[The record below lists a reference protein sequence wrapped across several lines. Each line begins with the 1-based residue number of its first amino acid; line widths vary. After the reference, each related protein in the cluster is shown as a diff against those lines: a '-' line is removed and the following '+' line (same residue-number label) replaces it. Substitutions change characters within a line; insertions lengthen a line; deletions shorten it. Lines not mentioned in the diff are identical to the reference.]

1 MSGSQSA
8 LGPPFTLNPEQ
19 EHVFECLTTF
29 CTDIST
35 NQSKQLIIT
44 GSAGTGKTSIII
56 YYIIS
61 SWLNT
66 KPAILDVNYILCAP
80 TNKAKDVMYNK
91 YMEYISPIL
100 RNKKNTDHDLL
111 ELYPTLKRKLY
122 KSVQFKTISQVLGIN
137 IQINNDGLQE
147 FSKGDQTK
155 IIQKY
160 MNNPEYENTVII
172 IDESSMVDANCA
184 AKLAFIPRPVIYLGD
199 RCQLPPVNEESS
211 TIFTYSPGPACDI
224 VNLTKVE
231 RAQGA
236 IVTVSNH
243 LRDRMLSNPM
253 LPNLI
258 ELISPAQTSTH
269 LTDGTICL
277 YPSKP
282 NLWLNT
288 YLARIISQ
296 PAVPDMGLTW
306 TNSRC
311 SILNNKM
318 RCLIYNWEMS
328 QLASSPLEE
337 TQPPPF
343 LMKNEKIIVKDAFYQ
358 YGDKLY
364 SSMVL
369 YLAHISPEIQYTPL
383 SFMEWINC
391 TYYSYLINSSASS
404 IMGSHNITYKPLN
417 LDMLNSFKP
426 VTHAAAKSKKLTPA
440 KGKTLAD
447 YGFVKG
453 KHAKTTTGS
462 ESTIT
467 DSPAEQLSKQ
477 LNTLRCTFI
486 PDYPYY
492 NITSTAEKGVITTD
506 KLAMRNTVKSTAAQQ
521 CNIDMFQLFMEA
533 KNYSTSEMFEFTN
546 TGLPTED
553 FKEYHMF
560 ATRKL
565 FGIPVEKV
573 CCPLCEFLMPKL
585 IPFIQEHDTDVYRL
599 IQLTHGL
606 ELSCHNCKSK
616 ASTQSKT
623 QSSAFNLSLLTP
635 AGQERYI
642 MIEQEV
648 RTILQNCSAKKIT
661 LTKAEYTRFNTL
673 LEQENTSLIGLSNT
687 TPFVNL
693 SYILGHYWSH
703 CFADIFAKWDYGY
716 FITIHKSQG
725 SDYDNVFLDYFDLVS
740 NPKQNERDRLIYTGL
755 TRAKSK
761 CHIYCK

>member
-1 MSGSQSA
+1 MSVSHSA
-8 LGPPFTLNPEQ
+8 LNPPFTLNPEQ
-19 EHVFECLTTF
+19 EHVFARLTTF
-29 CTDIST
+29 CNDISD
-35 NQSKQLIIT
+35 NQTKQLIIT

-66 KPAILDVNYILCAP
+66 KPALMDINYILCAP

-91 YMEYISPIL
+91 YMDYITPIL
-100 RNKKNTDHDLL
+100 RNKYDIDLIA
-111 ELYPTLKRKLY
+111 LYPTLKRKLY
-122 KSVQFKTISQVLGIN
+122 NSVKFKTISQVLGIN

-147 FSKGDQTK
+147 FSKGNQAK

-160 MNNPEYENTVII
+160 MNNPEYENTIII

-211 TIFTYSPGPACDI
+211 TIFTYSTGPACEI

-236 IVTVSNH
+236 IVAVSNH
-243 LRDRMLSNPM
+243 LRDKMLINPM

-258 ELISPAQTSTH
+258 DLLSQETPQITSH
-269 LTDGTICL
+269 LTDGTICI
-277 YPSKP
+277 YPAKP

-288 YLARIISQ
+288 YLSRIISQ
-296 PAVPDMGLTW
+296 PVVTDMGLTW

-318 RCLIYNWEMS
+318 RRLIYNCELS
-328 QLASSPLEE
+328 QLTSSLPNDM
-337 TQPPPF
+337 QMPPF
-343 LMKNEKIIVKDAFYQ
+343 LMKNEKIIIKDAFYQ

-369 YLAHISPEIQYTPL
+369 YLTYISPEIQYIPL
-383 SFMEWINC
+383 SFMEWINS
-391 TYYSYLINSSASS
+391 TYYSYLINSPMASTD
-404 IMGSHNITYKPLN
+404 GTHNITYKPLN

-426 VTHAAAKSKKLTPA
+426 VTHSAAKGKKHTQA
-440 KGKTLAD
+440 KSKTLAD
-447 YGFVKG
+447 YGFVKSNQANTATSG
-453 KHAKTTTGS
+453 EHI
-462 ESTIT
+462 IT
-467 DSPAEQLSKQ
+467 ESPAEHLSKQ

-492 NITSTAEKGVITTD
+492 DITSTAEKGVISVN
-506 KLAMRNTVKSTAAQQ
+506 KLSIRQTQKTSANYD
-521 CNIDMFQLFMEA
+521 CIDMYQLFMDA
-533 KNYSTSEMFEFTN
+533 KKYSTSEMFEFTN
-546 TGLPTED
+546 TGMPTDD
-553 FKEYHMF
+553 FKEYYIF

-565 FGIPVEKV
+565 FGIPIEKV

-599 IQLTHGL
+599 IQLTYGL

-616 ASTQSKT
+616 TSAQAKT
-623 QSSAFNLSLLTP
+623 QTNVFNLSLLT
-635 AGQERYI
+635 ASGQERYNT
-642 MIEQEV
+642 IEQEV
-648 RTILQNCSAKKIT
+648 RVILQNCTSKKIT
-661 LTKAEYTRFNTL
+661 LTKAEYSRFNTL
-673 LEQENTSLIGLSNT
+673 LERENTSLIGLNNN

-693 SYILGHYWSH
+693 SYVLGHYWSH

-725 SDYDNVFLDYFDLVS
+725 SDYDNVFLDYFDLMS
-740 NPKQNERDRLIYTGL
+740 NPKQNERERLIYTGL
-755 TRAKSK
+755 TRAKTK

>member
-1 MSGSQSA
+1 MSSGQTV
-8 LGPPFTLNPEQ
+8 LNPPFTLNPEQ
-19 EHVFECLTTF
+19 EHVFARLITF
-29 CTDIST
+29 CNDITS
-35 NQSKQLIIT
+35 NQTKQLIIT
-44 GSAGTGKTSIII
+44 GSAGTGKTSMII

-66 KPAILDVNYILCAP
+66 KPALMDINYILCAP

-91 YMEYISPIL
+91 YMDYITPIL
-100 RNKKNTDHDLL
+100 RNKLDIDLMA
-111 ELYPTLKRKLY
+111 LYPTLKRKLY
-122 KSVQFKTISQVLGIN
+122 NSVKFKTISQVLGIN

-147 FSKGDQTK
+147 FSKGDQSK

-172 IDESSMVDANCA
+172 IDEASMVDANCG

-211 TIFTYSPGPACDI
+211 TVFTYIPGPVCEI

-231 RAQGA
+231 RAQGN

-243 LRDRMLSNPM
+243 LRDKMLINPA

-258 ELISPAQTSTH
+258 ELLSTDV
-269 LTDGTICL
+269 LSVTGTDGTICL
-277 YPSKP
+277 YPAKP

-288 YLARIISQ
+288 YLSRIISQ

-318 RCLIYNWEMS
+318 RHLIYNWEMS
-328 QLASSPLEE
+328 QFASSPLDE
-337 TQPPPF
+337 TQQPPF
-343 LMKNEKIIVKDAFYQ
+343 LMKNEKIIIKDAFYQ

-383 SFMEWINC
+383 SFMEWINS
-391 TYYSYLINSSASS
+391 TYYSYLINASASS
-404 IMGSHNITYKPLN
+404 ITGSHNITYKPLN

-426 VTHAAAKSKKLTPA
+426 VTHSATKSKKLTQA
-440 KGKTLAD
+440 KCKTLAD

-453 KHAKTTTGS
+453 KQGNSTTSG
-462 ESTIT
+462 EHIIT
-467 DSPAEQLSKQ
+467 ESPAEQLSKQ

-492 NITSTAEKGVITTD
+492 DITSTAEKGAISID
-506 KLAMRNTVKSTAAQQ
+506 KLSIRQTQKISTPNG
-521 CNIDMFQLFMEA
+521 CIEMFQLFMEA
-533 KNYSTSEMFEFTN
+533 KKYSTSEMFEFTN
-546 TGLPTED
+546 TGLPTND

-573 CCPLCEFLMPKL
+573 CCLLCEFLMPKL
-585 IPFIQEHDTDVYRL
+585 IPFIQEHDADVYRL

-606 ELSCHNCKSK
+606 DLSCHNCKSK
-616 ASTQSKT
+616 TSAQSKT
-623 QSSAFNLSLLTP
+623 QTNAINLSLLTP
-635 AGQERYI
+635 AGQERYST
-642 MIEQEV
+642 IEQEV
-648 RTILQNCSAKKIT
+648 RGILQNCTSKKIT
-661 LTKAEYTRFNTL
+661 LTKAEYSRFNTM
-673 LEQENTSLIGLSNT
+673 LEKENTSLIGLTNN

-693 SYILGHYWSH
+693 SYVLGHYWSH

-725 SDYDNVFLDYFDLVS
+725 SDYDNVFLDYFDLIS
-740 NPKQNERDRLIYTGL
+740 NPKQNERERLIYTGL

>member
-1 MSGSQSA
+1 MSASQTVLS
-8 LGPPFTLNPEQ
+8 PPFTLNPEQ
-19 EHVFECLTTF
+19 EHVFERLTTF
-29 CTDIST
+29 CNDVAS
-35 NQSKQLIIT
+35 NQTKQLIIT

-66 KPAILDVNYILCAP
+66 KPALMDINYILCAP

-91 YMEYISPIL
+91 YMDYITPIL
-100 RNKKNTDHDLL
+100 RNKHDIDLIA
-111 ELYPTLKRKLY
+111 LYPTLKRKLY
-122 KSVQFKTISQVLGIN
+122 NSVKFKTISQVLGIN
-137 IQINNDGLQE
+137 IQINNDGIQE
-147 FSKGDQTK
+147 FSKGDQAK

-184 AKLAFIPRPVIYLGD
+184 AKLSFIPRPVIYLGD

-211 TIFTYSPGPACDI
+211 TIFTYSPGPACEI

-236 IVTVSNH
+236 IVIVSNH
-243 LRDRMLSNPM
+243 LRDKMLISPM

-258 ELISPAQTSTH
+258 ELLSQETSH

-277 YPSKP
+277 YPAKP

-288 YLARIISQ
+288 YLFRIISL

-318 RCLIYNWEMS
+318 RRLIYNWEMS
-328 QLASSPLEE
+328 QLDTSNSFNE
-337 TQPPPF
+337 TQIPPF
-343 LMKNEKIIVKDAFYQ
+343 LMKNEKIIIKDAFYQ

-369 YLAHISPEIQYTPL
+369 YLTHISPEIQYTPM

-391 TYYSYLINSSASS
+391 TYYSYLINTAMSSVT
-404 IMGSHNITYKPLN
+404 GSHNITYKPLN

-426 VTHAAAKSKKLTPA
+426 VTHSAVKGKKLTQA
-440 KGKTLAD
+440 KSKTLAD
-447 YGFVKG
+447 YGFVKCNQANTSKSG
-453 KHAKTTTGS
+453 EHI
-462 ESTIT
+462 IT
-467 DSPAEQLSKQ
+467 ESPAENLSKQ

-492 NITSTAEKGVITTD
+492 DITSTAEKGTITID
-506 KLAMRNTVKSTAAQQ
+506 KLSIRQPQKTTAS
-521 CNIDMFQLFMEA
+521 NGIDMFQLFMEA
-533 KNYSTSEMFEFTN
+533 KKYSVSEMFEFTN
-546 TGLPTED
+546 TGLPTDD

-560 ATRKL
+560 TTCKL

-606 ELSCHNCKSK
+606 ELSCYNCKSK
-616 ASTQSKT
+616 TTAQAKT
-623 QSSAFNLSLLTP
+623 QTNAFNLSLLTP
-635 AGQERYI
+635 SGQERYNT
-642 MIEQEV
+642 IEQEV
-648 RTILQNCSAKKIT
+648 RVILQNCTSKKIT
-661 LTKAEYTRFNTL
+661 LTKAEYSRFNIL
-673 LEQENTSLIGLSNT
+673 LERENTSLVGLNNN

-693 SYILGHYWSH
+693 SYVLGHYWSH

-725 SDYDNVFLDYFDLVS
+725 SDYDNVFLDYFDLIS
-740 NPKQNERDRLIYTGL
+740 NPKLNERERLIYTGL
-755 TRAKSK
+755 TRAKTK

>member
-1 MSGSQSA
+1 MSVSQSA
-8 LGPPFTLNPEQ
+8 LEPPFTLNPEQ
-19 EHVFECLTTF
+19 EHVFARLTTF
-29 CTDIST
+29 CNDVSS
-35 NQSKQLIIT
+35 NQTKQLIIT

-66 KPAILDVNYILCAP
+66 KPALMDINYILCAP

-91 YMEYISPIL
+91 CMDYITPIL
-100 RNKKNTDHDLL
+100 RNKLDIDLMA
-111 ELYPTLKRKLY
+111 LYPTLKRKLY
-122 KSVQFKTISQVLGIN
+122 NSVKFKTISQVLGIN

-147 FSKGDQTK
+147 FSKGDQAK
-155 IIQKY
+155 IFQKY

-211 TIFTYSPGPACDI
+211 TIFTYSPGPACKI

-243 LRDRMLSNPM
+243 LRDKMLINTE

-258 ELISPAQTSTH
+258 ELLSQETSH

-277 YPSKP
+277 YPAKP

-288 YLARIISQ
+288 YLSRIISQ

-318 RCLIYNWEMS
+318 RRLIYNSEQDS
-328 QLASSPLEE
+328 LSSSPHDEK
-337 TQPPPF
+337 QQPPF
-343 LMKNEKIIVKDAFYQ
+343 LMKNEKIIIKDAFYQ

-404 IMGSHNITYKPLN
+404 TTGSHNITYKPLN

-426 VTHAAAKSKKLTPA
+426 VTHSAAKSKKLKQA

-453 KHAKTTTGS
+453 KQANTTTSG
-462 ESTIT
+462 EHTIT
-467 DSPAEQLSKQ
+467 ESPAEQLSKQ

-486 PDYPYY
+486 PDCSILLAFQHYPYVPVSR
-492 NITSTAEKGVITTD
+492 THCHALLHCPRSQ
-506 KLAMRNTVKSTAAQQ
+506 TVR
-521 CNIDMFQLFMEA
+521 
-533 KNYSTSEMFEFTN
+533 
-546 TGLPTED
+546 
-553 FKEYHMF
+553 EY
-560 ATRKL
+560 
-565 FGIPVEKV
+565 P
-573 CCPLCEFLMPKL
+573 
-585 IPFIQEHDTDVYRL
+585 
-599 IQLTHGL
+599 
-606 ELSCHNCKSK
+606 
-616 ASTQSKT
+616 
-623 QSSAFNLSLLTP
+623 
-635 AGQERYI
+635 
-642 MIEQEV
+642 
-648 RTILQNCSAKKIT
+648 
-661 LTKAEYTRFNTL
+661 
-673 LEQENTSLIGLSNT
+673 
-687 TPFVNL
+687 
-693 SYILGHYWSH
+693 
-703 CFADIFAKWDYGY
+703 
-716 FITIHKSQG
+716 
-725 SDYDNVFLDYFDLVS
+725 
-740 NPKQNERDRLIYTGL
+740 
-755 TRAKSK
+755 
-761 CHIYCK
+761 

>member
-1 MSGSQSA
+1 M
-8 LGPPFTLNPEQ
+8 LTPPFTLNTEQ
-19 EHVFECLTTF
+19 EHAFTRLSTF
-29 CTDIST
+29 CNDNISLQT
-35 NQSKQLIIT
+35 GQLIIT

-66 KPAILDVNYILCAP
+66 KPAIMDTNYILCAP

-100 RNKKNTDHDLL
+100 RDSSPNSLL
-111 ELYPTLKRKLY
+111 TQYPTLKRKLFN
-122 KSVQFKTISQVLGIN
+122 SVQFKTISQVLGIN

-147 FSKGDQTK
+147 FSKGDQAK

-184 AKLAFIPRPVIYLGD
+184 AKLNFIPRPVIYLGD

-211 TIFTYSPGPACDI
+211 TIFTYMPSPTCEI
-224 VNLTKVE
+224 INLTKVE
-231 RAQGA
+231 RAQGT

-243 LRDRMLSNPM
+243 LRNKMLSDPG
-253 LPNLI
+253 LPTLI
-258 ELISPAQTSTH
+258 ELFNPSEQQTQ
-269 LTDGTICL
+269 LPNDGTIML
-277 YPSKP
+277 YPAKP

-288 YLARIISQ
+288 YLSRIIAQTS
-296 PAVPDMGLTW
+296 VPDMGLTW

-311 SILNNKM
+311 SILNNKI
-318 RCLIYNWEMS
+318 RQLIYK
-328 QLASSPLEE
+328 ASNTNDESLLPI
-337 TQPPPF
+337 PY
-343 LMKNEKIIVKDAFYQ
+343 LMKNEKVIIKDAFYQ

-369 YLAHISPEIQYTPL
+369 YLANISPEVQYTPL
-383 SFMEWINC
+383 SFMEWINS
-391 TYYSYLINSSASS
+391 TYYSYLIGVSG
-404 IMGSHNITYKPLN
+404 IDNITYKPLN
-417 LDMLNSFKP
+417 LEMLNSFKP
-426 VTHAAAKSKKLTPA
+426 LTHSAAKAKLNTKA
-440 KGKTLAD
+440 KGRTLAD

-453 KHAKTTTGS
+453 GKL
-462 ESTIT
+462 ST
-467 DSPAEQLSKQ
+467 AEQSLTETETPLDMLSKQ

-492 NITSTAEKGVITTD
+492 SISKSAEKGVISME
-506 KLAMRNTVKSTAAQQ
+506 KISAQPKKSV
-521 CNIDMFQLFMEA
+521 DLFQLFTEA
-533 KNYSTSEMFEFTN
+533 KNYSTHDMFEIAKS
-546 TGLPTED
+546 GIPVDD

-565 FGIPVEKV
+565 FGIPIEKAS
-573 CCPLCEFLMPKL
+573 CALCEFLMPKL
-585 IPFIQEHDTDVYRL
+585 IPFIQQHDTDVYRL

-606 ELSCHNCKSK
+606 ELSCHSCKSK
-616 ASTQSKT
+616 ATKVIPGYQ
-623 QSSAFNLSLLTP
+623 LSLLTP
-635 AGQERYI
+635 DGLEKYKN
-642 MIEQEV
+642 IEQEV
-648 RTILQNCSAKKIT
+648 KAILQSCTAKKIT
-661 LTKAEYTRFNTL
+661 LSKAEYTRFNMLLAEENATL
-673 LEQENTSLIGLSNT
+673 IGFSNTS
-687 TPFVNL
+687 PHVNL
-693 SYILGHYWSH
+693 SYVLGHYWSH

-725 SDYDNVFLDYFDLVS
+725 SDYDNVFLDYFDLIS
-740 NPKQNERDRLIYTGL
+740 NPKENERERLIYTGL